1 MDKISWNEQWM
12 GYPVGPEYA
21 ASSNVDHA
29 SKLQGHLLLV
39 VGEMDTNVDPQS
51 TMQVINALVK
61 ANKQYDFL
69 FLPGAGHTSGG
80 TYGNRARNDY
90 FVRHLLGRVPPDWNQ
105 LAHSG
110 ARVPGTVP
118 GDDLYS
124 ADWLD
129 VPSAEGPVRAEEI
142 WR

>member
-1 MDKISWNEQWM
+1 
-12 GYPVGPEYA
+12 
-21 ASSNVDHA
+21 
-29 SKLQGHLLLV
+29 
-39 VGEMDTNVDPQS
+39 
-51 TMQVINALVK
+51 MQVINALVK

-80 TYGNRARNDY
+80 AYGTRTRNDY

-105 LAHSG
+105 LVQAG
-110 ARVPGTVP
+110 GVVPGTVQG
-118 GDDLYS
+118 GDLS
-124 ADWLD
+124 LSDWLV